1 MTTKARFLIA
11 SVLLASSAF
20 VGLETN
26 VDPERAPTHLCSGKM
41 TLPVE
46 ISISGNE
53 AAIYPGVSVVSAS
66 VTAQTDIASA
76 IARYV
81 TTGSAA
87 LDGPSSVD
95 LGSLPEGKTVLLSI
109 PVRFTDL
116 GQAEVRVWIDAHD
129 ASGTLLW
136 SRRETLYALIRPGRT
151 LLGQSS
157 FHALF
162 LREIQEDQAV
172 GLLDASAARARQLA
186 LVETPATRD
195 DSVPKSRAFTPDEAL
210 LNQAVGAPPQGHA
223 IETSRFS
230 PSGGTI
236 TVQGNVQWTDENGT
250 THPVFGASVNI
261 FDDDGILGDEFITA
275 VPTDVSGNYS
285 AVIGNDDGPFQGNR
299 DVFVRVVSFNTLVD
313 TKDDP
318 GNRYTMTSPVHDET
332 PDGTVI
338 NESFTAGN
346 SGGGEAW
353 SVFQAGTWI
362 AVYARMRN
370 GGSALP
376 SVEIEWPTNEN
387 TSKYTGKINILQL
400 DRWDWDV
407 TMHEYGHYTADQLNT
422 EDNPGGPHNF
432 GDCISDTG
440 SATKDRG
447 VKLAWGEGWPT
458 YNGTVAQQILNLAAL
473 NVPRVGD
480 VNYQDT
486 EDLNSN
492 YSLDAQDANGHGE
505 DNETAVQRLLWDL
518 FDSVNDGRDAIARS
532 DQNIWTTLDGV
543 DPVSLSAAWAA
554 LRSGQNNQTDLL
566 MGEIASDQSIGPRLI
581 APVAGAL
588 VTPASASFS
597 WNRDVGCSGTHDG
610 DSFDLVFYNAAT
622 FAKVLTIPGLSSPSG
637 SLTQPQIATLTASSH
652 NILWAV
658 EGRNGDSPATGPY
671 LGENN
676 PITVNQPP
684 VANAG
689 PDQPSVECSSHT
701 TTPASLNGTA
711 SSDPDNDSLGYTW
724 TAPGVTFDD
733 PNSAT
738 PVGQFSE
745 GTTLVTLTVS
755 DGIQTA
761 TDTVSITVVDTIP
774 PAIVC
779 PENVTV
785 ECTGNCGI
793 QADDP
798 QLTGF
803 FAGVQASDVC
813 DATPTIGNNAPSF
826 IPLGTTPVVFTATD
840 DDLNAASCTAY
851 VTVVDTTPPTITV
864 TLNRDALWP
873 PNHTMSSI
881 VATVTVADIC
891 DPHPTFVL
899 TSITSNEPDNGT
911 GDGDFPNDIQGAGFG
926 TADTSFQ
933 LRSERS
939 GRLSGRVYTIVY
951 TASDKSGNTTPAT
964 LTVRVPHDQRAS
976 FSSGAGAK
984 VTPGVPDFEVILLSR
999 PGFDATK
1006 IEWRRAWIGN
1016 SKGVVAPR
1024 GRRRVDVNH
1033 DGALDLVLTY
1043 PVGPTLKLRSS
1054 SSDEQLGLHYRDAKG
1069 VDTLIPNVLKE
1080 PPSSK

>member
-1 MTTKARFLIA
+1 
-11 SVLLASSAF
+11 
-20 VGLETN
+20 
-26 VDPERAPTHLCSGKM
+26 M

-46 ISISGNE
+46 ISI
-53 AAIYPGVSVVSAS
+53 AADESAIHPGAASVLSAS

-76 IARYV
+76 VARYV
-81 TTGSAA
+81 VTGSAV

-95 LGSLPEGKTVLLSI
+95 LGSLPDGKTVLLSI

-116 GQAEVRVWIDAHD
+116 GQAEVRLWIDAHD
-129 ASGTLLW
+129 AFGTLLW

-162 LREIQEDQAV
+162 LREIQEDQSA
-172 GLLDASAARARQLA
+172 GLLDASAATARQLA
-186 LVETPATRD
+186 LVETPATLD
-195 DSVPKSRAFTPDEAL
+195 DSIPKSRAFTPDEAL
-210 LNQAVGAPPQGHA
+210 ANETVGAPPQGHA

-236 TVQGNVQWTDENGT
+236 TVQGNVQWTDENGA

-261 FDDDGILGDEFITA
+261 LDNDGILGEEFITA

-299 DVFVRVVSFNTLVD
+299 DVFVRVLSGNTLVD

-338 NESFTAGN
+338 NENFTAGN

-370 GGSALP
+370 GSAFP
-376 SVEIEWPTNEN
+376 GVDIEWPTNEN

-407 TMHEYGHYTADQLNT
+407 TMHEYGHYTMDRLDT

-447 VKLAWGEGWPT
+447 VRLAWGEGWPT

-480 VNYQDT
+480 INYQDT

-492 YSLDAQDANGHGE
+492 YSLDAQDSNGHGE

-518 FDSVNDGRDAIARS
+518 FDSVNDGRDAINRS
-532 DQNIWTTLDGV
+532 DQDIWNTIDGA
-543 DPVSLSAAWAA
+543 DPVSLSATWAA
-554 LRSGQNNQTDLL
+554 LRSGQSNQTDLL
-566 MGEIASDQSIGPRLI
+566 MGEIASDESIGPRLI
-581 APVAGAL
+581 SPAAGAL
-588 VTPASASFS
+588 VTPSSASFS

-622 FAKVLTIPGLSSPSG
+622 FAKVLTIPGLSTPSG

-676 PITVNQPP
+676 PIQVNQPP

-701 TTPASLNGTA
+701 TTPVSLNGAA
-711 SSDPDNDSLGYTW
+711 SSDPDGDTLGYTW

-733 PNSAT
+733 FHSAT

-745 GTTLVTLTVS
+745 GATLVTLTVS
-755 DGIQTA
+755 DGIQSA
-761 TDTVSITVVDTIP
+761 TDTVTITVVDTTP
-774 PAIVC
+774 PVIVC
-779 PENVTV
+779 PSDVTV

-793 QADDP
+793 QANDP

-803 FAGVQASDVC
+803 FAGVSATDVC

-840 DDLNAASCTAY
+840 DDLNAATCTAY
-851 VTVVDTTPPTITV
+851 VTVVDTTPPKITV
-864 TLNRDALWP
+864 TLNRDVLWP
-873 PNHTMSSI
+873 PNHNLSNI
-881 VATVTVADIC
+881 VATVTVTDIC
-891 DPHPTFVL
+891 DPRPTFVL
-899 TSITSNEPDNGT
+899 TSITSNEPDNGL
-911 GDGDFPNDIQGAGFG
+911 GDGDFPNDIQGASFG
-926 TADTSFQ
+926 TADTSFL

-939 GRLSGRVYTIVY
+939 GRGSGRVYTIVY
-951 TASDKSGNTTPAT
+951 TASDKSGNRTPAT
-964 LTVRVPHDQRAS
+964 VTVRVPHDQRGIAS
-976 FSSGAGAK
+976 AGSGLK
-984 VTPGVPDFEVILLSR
+984 NLPSVPGFEVILLSR

-1006 IEWRRAWIGN
+1006 IEWRRALIGN
-1016 SKGVVAPR
+1016 TKGVVAPR

-1033 DGALDLVLTY
+1033 DGVLDLVLTY
-1043 PVGPTLKLRSS
+1043 PVGPTVKLQSLSRGQ
-1054 SSDEQLGLHYRDAKG
+1054 DLGLHYRDAKG
-1069 VDTLIPNVLKE
+1069 VDTLIPNVLQ
-1080 PPSSK
+1080 PTASR